1 MPFSAGK
8 AARVS
13 WFYLFWCL
21 FLDPSFSA
29 AEILIEPRIG
39 FHGVFQ
45 LGRPFPLEVELANTG
60 RPAEG
65 ILEVRVWK
73 GGASK
78 AGALYA
84 LYSRKEIFLP
94 AQSKK
99 SVEFTVDPDFISR
112 PLTITFSSE
121 AARAVRE
128 VDLRRYF
135 SPAPVM
141 LLVSEGNTVPPV
153 FLASSSQNRL
163 VSLSPP
169 ELPADSRAL
178 LGISHLLL
186 YDQSLRELSR
196 SQLFALNTWIISGGR
211 MIILGSINHA
221 LYREP
226 NLSRFLPVHVTGLT
240 RIASLPRLS
249 QSEQASP
256 LTDVWA
262 QTSTL
267 VEGKVLTEAQGT
279 PLIVE
284 AGRGKGR
291 ITYVSFDVGRPP
303 LSHWDGLPRLF
314 QSLLTPPVESAAAP
328 RTQWDDTVFSQL
340 IVSPSFIST
349 YVPSG
354 SLAAAIVVYL
364 TGIAFFA
371 WLWQKKGLP
380 SRTVRLCFI
389 SFVTIAV
396 LAGYLFFSRG
406 GNIPDGI
413 LLASTVLENV
423 ADGYVEAQA
432 NVALFSTQIRQVD
445 LHVEQGWLDLIPV
458 STRAREREQPAVI
471 NQDASDSGRFQLPFK
486 EWDYRL
492 FKARFVERFPLRAEF
507 EQQGEKLVM
516 NVNNESAN
524 DLTDCWLVVA
534 GQRYALGD
542 LPHGTRWRKEF
553 PLAGSAAQE
562 AASGGRLD
570 PWGLRDIT
578 FKDKTR
584 DILFH
589 SSFFPRDG
597 DAAQWSS
604 GAAIFLGWVKEQ
616 NRRVWV
622 DDPKIWTYH
631 YTLFRTIF
639 PLAGAE
645 DT

>member
-1 MPFSAGK
+1 MSFSAGK
-8 AARVS
+8 GASVYCL
-13 WFYLFWCL
+13 YLL
-21 FLDPSFSA
+21 LGFLLHPSFSA
-29 AEILIEPRIG
+29 AEILIEPRVG

-73 GGASK
+73 GGAPK

-121 AARAVRE
+121 LARTTRE

-163 VSLSPP
+163 VSLSLA

-196 SQLFALNTWIISGGR
+196 SQLFALETWIISGGR

-240 RIASLPRLS
+240 RLASLPRLS
-249 QSEQASP
+249 QAEQASP
-256 LTDVWA
+256 LTDVWT

-267 VEGKVLTEAQGT
+267 VEGKVLSEAQGI

-284 AGRGKGR
+284 SSRGKGR
-291 ITYVSFDVGRPP
+291 ITYLSFDVGRPP

-314 QSLLTPPVESAAAP
+314 QSLLTPAVEGATAP

-354 SLAAAIVVYL
+354 SLAAAIFVYL
-364 TGIAFFA
+364 TGIGFFA
-371 WLWQKKGLP
+371 WLWQKRGLP
-380 SRTVRLCFI
+380 SRTLRLAFI
-389 SFVTIAV
+389 SFVTVAV
-396 LAGYLFFSRG
+396 LGGYLFFSRG

-432 NVALFSTQIRQVD
+432 NVALFSTQIRQYD

-471 NQDASDSGRFQLPFK
+471 NQDSSDAGRFQLPFK

-516 NVNNESAN
+516 NVNNQSPS

-542 LPHGTRWRKEF
+542 LPRGMRWRKEF
-553 PLAGSAAQE
+553 SLANSAAQE
-562 AASGGRLD
+562 ASSGGRLD

-604 GAAIFLGWVKEQ
+604 GAVIFLGWVKEQ

-622 DDPKIWTYH
+622 DDPKIWTYK

-645 DT
+645 DA